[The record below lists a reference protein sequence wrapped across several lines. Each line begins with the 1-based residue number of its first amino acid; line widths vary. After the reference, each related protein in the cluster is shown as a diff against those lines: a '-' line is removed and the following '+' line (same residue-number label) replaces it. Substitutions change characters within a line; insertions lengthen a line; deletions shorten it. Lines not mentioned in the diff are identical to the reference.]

1 MQEKKLTIRRALP
14 SDAPGFVA
22 MMGDPEVFAS
32 LLQNPYPTEDA
43 WRLRLQEQT
52 APGKLDLH
60 LVAVRDGALLGS
72 AGLHPASPA
81 LRRRHVM
88 SLGISVAT
96 AAQGQGVG
104 SALIAAL
111 LDYADQW
118 GQVLRL
124 ELSVYADNA
133 RAIALYQRFGFETEG
148 RMRAYALRAGQYVDT
163 LAMARLHPNPPA
175 LR

>member
-1 MQEKKLTIRRALP
+1 MENLIIRRALP
-14 SDAPGFVA
+14 SDAAAFVEL
-22 MMGDPEVFAS
+22 MRDPEVFAG
-32 LLQNPYPTEDA
+32 LLQMPYPTEDA

-52 APGKLDLH
+52 APGKLDLQ
-60 LVAVRDGALLGS
+60 LVAIRDGVLLGS
-72 AGLHPASPA
+72 AGLHPVGPS
-81 LRRRHVM
+81 LRRRHAM
-88 SLGISVAT
+88 GLGISVAT

-104 SALIAAL
+104 SALMTAL
-111 LDYADQW
+111 LDFADQW

-124 ELSVYADNA
+124 ELTVYADNA
-133 RAIALYQRFGFETEG
+133 RAISLYQRFGFEAEG